1 MSPKLKTV
9 QCKFACDR
17 VMDDPNWSNCHLQ
30 LSQLHAFAPRA
41 SWIQL
46 LSRHRLFIFVQ
57 YNVYSAPSKCYILRF
72 SIYVLVSFVSNC
84 PVNSITSWSNTL
96 DYQTFIIKLRANYGK
111 NLKFGTKYE
120 TFVPQNNPPFWQEEN
135 AFLHRA
141 LETNLCL

>member
-9 QCKFACDR
+9 QCKCACDR

-30 LSQLHAFAPRA
+30 LSQLHAFASCQLDPITG
-41 SWIQL
+41 SSSPIYICVIQC
-46 LSRHRLFIFVQ
+46 
-57 YNVYSAPSKCYILRF
+57 VYSAPSKFYILRF
-72 SIYVLVSFVSNC
+72 SISVLVSFVSNC

-96 DYQTFIIKLRANYGK
+96 DYQTFKLRANYGK
-111 NLKFGTKYE
+111 NCKFGPKNG